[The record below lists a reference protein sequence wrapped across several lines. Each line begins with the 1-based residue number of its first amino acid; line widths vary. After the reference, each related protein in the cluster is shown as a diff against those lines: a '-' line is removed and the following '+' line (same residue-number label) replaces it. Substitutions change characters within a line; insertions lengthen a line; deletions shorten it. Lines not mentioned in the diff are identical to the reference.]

1 MKTWYLLAA
10 AVAYYLYSQSPT
22 QQLAAAQAAASP
34 TVAGNQVAPINVSDA
49 LMLATTTT
57 PAYVIPTVT
66 YNANTLSGTG
76 D

>member
-10 AVAYYLYSQSPT
+10 AVAYYLYTKSPSQ
-22 QQLAAAQAAASP
+22 LIAAGSTNLP
-34 TVAGNQVAPINVSDA
+34 PVAPINVSDA
-49 LMLATTTT
+49 LMLATTTM

-66 YNANTLSGTG
+66 YNANTIAGTG